1 MLSQMADITTGDV
14 ATVGASGIYFSP
26 YRISTITCN
35 ANIGNNININLGILF
50 DNIKVIEN
58 VAEGCDKGVVWV
70 QFMKNG
76 TDASKGVYPKK
87 RRKSKKNTMK
97 KNRFDN
103 QVTVIY
109 KFHDK
114 YIPNVKIFKNGNI
127 QLTGIKDVKDT
138 EHIVNHIIGDI
149 TEIYNTIDKN
159 IILNV
164 ATEPEFK
171 LDLKYQNF
179 KIRMINTDFKVYCD
193 PELKKGF
200 EIRRKEIHKLFIN
213 DEYNNKCSFQPGIYQ
228 GVKLEYF
235 WNINNKNKNGICS
248 CPKYCYGKGMGQHIG
263 ECKKVTGALFESGS
277 VLITGG
283 ITFEQ
288 VDETYKYICDFLV
301 KHKDT
306 IKKPSP
312 NTTIALAEAAAQ
324 VSEARETAILG

>member
-1 MLSQMADITTGDV
+1 MTET
-14 ATVGASGIYFSP
+14 IYFSP

-58 VAEGCDKGVVWV
+58 IIEGGVKGIVWV

-76 TDASKGVYPKK
+76 ADASKGVYPKK

-103 QVTVIY
+103 QVTIIY
-109 KFHDK
+109 KFSDK

-127 QLTGIKDVKDT
+127 QLTGIKDVNDT
-138 EHIVNHIIGDI
+138 EHIVNHIINDI
-149 TEIYNTIDKN
+149 STIYHNIDKN
-159 IILNV
+159 IIVN
-164 ATEPEFK
+164 AEPNYV

-179 KIRMINTDFKVYCD
+179 KIRMINSDFKVYSD
-193 PELKKGF
+193 PELKNGF
-200 EIRRKEIHKLFIN
+200 EIRRKEVHKLLIN
-213 DEYNNKCSFQPGIYQ
+213 DQHNNKCSFQPGIYQ

-248 CPKYCYGKGMGQHIG
+248 CPKYCYGKGTGQNIG

-288 VDETYKYICDFLV
+288 VNETYKYICDFLV
-301 KHKDT
+301 KHKDL
-306 IKKPSP
+306 IKKPQP
-312 NTTIALAEAAAQ
+312 NTSL
-324 VSEARETAILG
+324 V

>member
-1 MLSQMADITTGDV
+1 MTNIF
-14 ATVGASGIYFSP
+14 FSP

-50 DNIKVIEN
+50 DNINVIDN
-58 VAEGCDKGVVWV
+58 IVEGADKGIVWV

-109 KFHDK
+109 KFNDK

-127 QLTGIKDVKDT
+127 QLTGIKDIKDT
-138 EHIVNHIIGDI
+138 EHIVNHIINDI
-149 TEIYNTIDKN
+149 TLIYNNIDKN
-159 IILNV
+159 IIVNP
-164 ATEPEFK
+164 EPDYV

-179 KIRMINTDFKVYCD
+179 KIRMINTDFKVYSD
-193 PELKKGF
+193 PELKNGF

-213 DEYNNKCSFQPGIYQ
+213 DEHNNKCSFQPGIYQ

-248 CPKYCYGKGMGQHIG
+248 CPKYCYGKGNGQNIG

-288 VDETYKYICDFLV
+288 VDETYKYICDFLE
-301 KHKDT
+301 KHKDV
-306 IKKPSP
+306 IKKPPP
-312 NTTIALAEAAAQ
+312 NTSMPQLTHVPVPALE
-324 VSEARETAILG
+324 VN

>member
-1 MLSQMADITTGDV
+1 MSNIF
-14 ATVGASGIYFSP
+14 FSP

-35 ANIGNNININLGILF
+35 ANIGNDININLGILF
-50 DNIKVIEN
+50 DNINVIEN
-58 VAEGCDKGVVWV
+58 VIEGVDKGIVWV

-76 TDASKGVYPKK
+76 VDVSKGVYPKK

-109 KFHDK
+109 KFSDK

-138 EHIVNHIIGDI
+138 EHIVNHIINDI
-149 TEIYNTIDKN
+149 KLIYNTIDKN
-159 IILNV
+159 IIVNV
-164 ATEPEFK
+164 DADYK

-179 KIRMINTDFKVYCD
+179 KIRMINTDFKVYKD
-193 PELKKGF
+193 PELQNGF

-213 DEYNNKCSFQPGIYQ
+213 EPYNNKCSFQPGIYQ

-235 WNINNKNKNGICS
+235 WNINNHNKNGICS
-248 CPKYCYGKGMGQHIG
+248 CPKYCYGKGSGQNIG

-288 VDETYKYICDFLV
+288 VNETYKYICNFLE
-301 KHKDT
+301 KNKDI
-306 IKKPSP
+306 IKKPQP
-312 NTTIALAEAAAQ
+312 NTL
-324 VSEARETAILG
+324 V

>member
-1 MLSQMADITTGDV
+1 MSNIF
-14 ATVGASGIYFSP
+14 FSP

-58 VAEGCDKGVVWV
+58 ITEGIDKGIVWV

-76 TDASKGVYPKK
+76 TDVSKGVYPKK

-109 KFHDK
+109 KFNDK

-127 QLTGIKDVKDT
+127 QLTGIKDIKDT
-138 EHIVNHIIGDI
+138 EYIVNHIISDI
-149 TEIYNTIDKN
+149 TEIYNNIDKN
-159 IILNV
+159 IIVDV
-164 ATEPEFK
+164 ADAVQDYV

-179 KIRMINTDFKVYCD
+179 KIRMINTDFKVYTD
-193 PELKKGF
+193 PEFKKGF

-213 DEYNNKCSFQPGIYQ
+213 DEHNNKCSFQPGIYQ

-248 CPKYCYGKGMGQHIG
+248 CPKYCYGKGTGQNIG

-288 VDETYKYICDFLV
+288 VDETYKYICDFLE
-301 KHKDT
+301 KHKEL
-306 IKKPSP
+306 IKKPQP
-312 NTTIALAEAAAQ
+312 NTVL
-324 VSEARETAILG
+324 V

>member
-1 MLSQMADITTGDV
+1 MTT
-14 ATVGASGIYFSP
+14 AAANTSGIYFSP

-35 ANIGNNININLGILF
+35 ANVGNNININLGILF
-50 DNIKVIEN
+50 DNLNVIEN
-58 VAEGCDKGVVWV
+58 VAESGDKGVVWV

-109 KFHDK
+109 KFSDK

-138 EHIVNHIIGDI
+138 EHIVNHIINDI
-149 TEIYNTIDKN
+149 TTIYNNIDKT
-159 IILNV
+159 IIVNP
-164 ATEPEFK
+164 EPDYV

-179 KIRMINTDFKVYCD
+179 KIRMINTDFKVYHD
-193 PELKKGF
+193 PELKNGF

-213 DEYNNKCSFQPGIYQ
+213 DEHNNKCSFQPGIYQ

-235 WNINNKNKNGICS
+235 WNIHNKNKNGICS
-248 CPKYCYGKGMGQHIG
+248 CPKYCYGKGTGQNLG

-283 ITFEQ
+283 ITFAQ
-288 VDETYKYICDFLV
+288 VDETYKYICDFLE
-301 KHKDT
+301 KHKNI
-306 IKKPSP
+306 IKKPPP
-312 NTTIALAEAAAQ
+312 NTNMAPVAAVAA
-324 VSEARETAILG
+324 VAAIEVA

>member
-1 MLSQMADITTGDV
+1 MSNTSNMSNMSNMSNTSNTNMF
-14 ATVGASGIYFSP
+14 FSP

-35 ANIGNNININLGILF
+35 ANIGNDININLGIMF

-58 VAEGCDKGVVWV
+58 VAEGIDKGIVWV

-76 TDASKGVYPKK
+76 TDVSKGVYPKK

-109 KFHDK
+109 KFNDK

-138 EHIVNHIIGDI
+138 ELIVNHIISDI
-149 TEIYNTIDKN
+149 TEIYNNIDKN
-159 IILNV
+159 IIVNV
-164 ATEPEFK
+164 AASAVLTTDATDATPATAATPEYV

-179 KIRMINTDFKVYCD
+179 KIRMINTDFKVYTD
-193 PELKKGF
+193 PEFKTGF
-200 EIRRKEIHKLFIN
+200 DIRRKEIHKLFIN
-213 DEYNNKCSFQPGIYQ
+213 DEHNNKCSFQPGIYQ

-248 CPKYCYGKGMGQHIG
+248 CPKYCYGKGTGQNIG

-288 VDETYKYICDFLV
+288 VNETYKYICDFLE
-301 KHKDT
+301 KHKEV
-306 IKKPSP
+306 IKKPQP
-312 NTTIALAEAAAQ
+312 NTLL
-324 VSEARETAILG
+324 V

>member
-1 MLSQMADITTGDV
+1 MNNIH
-14 ATVGASGIYFSP
+14 FSP

-35 ANIGNNININLGILF
+35 ANIGNDININLGILF
-50 DNIKVIEN
+50 DNIKVIHN
-58 VAEGCDKGVVWV
+58 IAEGIDKGIVWV
-70 QFMKNG
+70 QFIKDG
-76 TDASKGVYPKK
+76 ADVSKGVYPKK

-109 KFHDK
+109 KFNDK

-127 QLTGIKDVKDT
+127 QLTGIKDIKDT
-138 EHIVNHIIGDI
+138 EHIVNHIINDI
-149 TEIYNTIDKN
+149 TFIYNNIDKQ
-159 IILNV
+159 IIVN
-164 ATEPEFK
+164 AEPCYI

-179 KIRMINTDFKVYCD
+179 KIRMINTDFKVYSD
-193 PELKKGF
+193 PEFQKGF

-213 DEYNNKCSFQPGIYQ
+213 DQHNNKCSFQPGIYQ

-248 CPKYCYGKGMGQHIG
+248 CPKYCYGKGTGHNIG

-288 VDETYKYICDFLV
+288 VDETYKYICDFLE
-301 KHKDT
+301 KHKEF
-306 IKKPSP
+306 IKKPQP
-312 NTTIALAEAAAQ
+312 TTLLI
-324 VSEARETAILG
+324 

>member
-1 MLSQMADITTGDV
+1 MTTTATV
-14 ATVGASGIYFSP
+14 ATAATGIYFSP

-35 ANIGNNININLGILF
+35 ANVGNNININLGILF
-50 DNIKVIEN
+50 DNINVIEN
-58 VAEGCDKGVVWV
+58 VAESGDKGVVWV

-109 KFHDK
+109 KFSDK

-138 EHIVNHIIGDI
+138 EHIVNHIINDI
-149 TEIYNTIDKN
+149 TTIYNNIDKA
-159 IILNV
+159 IIVNP
-164 ATEPEFK
+164 EPNYV

-179 KIRMINTDFKVYCD
+179 KIRMINTDFKVYHD
-193 PELKKGF
+193 PELKNGF

-213 DEYNNKCSFQPGIYQ
+213 DEHNNKCSFQPGIYQ

-235 WNINNKNKNGICS
+235 WNIHNKNKNGICS
-248 CPKYCYGKGMGQHIG
+248 CPKYCYGKGTGQNLG

-283 ITFEQ
+283 ITFAQ
-288 VDETYKYICDFLV
+288 VDETYKYICDFLE
-301 KHKDT
+301 KHKNI
-306 IKKPSP
+306 IKKPPP
-312 NTTIALAEAAAQ
+312 NTNMAPVAAVAA
-324 VSEARETAILG
+324 VAAIEVA

>member
-1 MLSQMADITTGDV
+1 MSNIF
-14 ATVGASGIYFSP
+14 FSP

-35 ANIGNNININLGILF
+35 ANIGNDININLGILF
-50 DNIKVIEN
+50 DNINVIEN
-58 VAEGCDKGVVWV
+58 VIEGVDKGIVWV

-76 TDASKGVYPKK
+76 VDVSKGVYPKK

-109 KFHDK
+109 KFSDK

-138 EHIVNHIIGDI
+138 EHIVNHIINDI
-149 TEIYNTIDKN
+149 KLIYNTIDKN
-159 IILNV
+159 IIVNV
-164 ATEPEFK
+164 DADYK

-179 KIRMINTDFKVYCD
+179 KIRMINTDFKVYKD
-193 PELKKGF
+193 PELQNGF

-213 DEYNNKCSFQPGIYQ
+213 EPYNNKCSFQPGIYQ

-235 WNINNKNKNGICS
+235 WNINNHNKNGICS
-248 CPKYCYGKGMGQHIG
+248 CPKYCYGKGSGQNIG

-288 VDETYKYICDFLV
+288 VNETYKYICNFLE
-301 KHKDT
+301 KNKD
-306 IKKPSP
+306 IIRKPQP
-312 NTTIALAEAAAQ
+312 NTL
-324 VSEARETAILG
+324 V

>member
-1 MLSQMADITTGDV
+1 MSNIF
-14 ATVGASGIYFSP
+14 FSP

-35 ANIGNNININLGILF
+35 ANIGNDININLGILF

-58 VAEGCDKGVVWV
+58 ITEGIDKGIVWV

-76 TDASKGVYPKK
+76 TDVSKGVYPKK

-109 KFHDK
+109 KFNDK

-138 EHIVNHIIGDI
+138 EHIVNHIISDI
-149 TEIYNTIDKN
+149 TEIYNNIDKN
-159 IILNV
+159 IIVDSADAVPNYV
-164 ATEPEFK
+164 

-179 KIRMINTDFKVYCD
+179 KIRMINTDFKVYTD
-193 PELKKGF
+193 PEFKKGF

-213 DEYNNKCSFQPGIYQ
+213 DEHNKKCSFQPGIYQ

-248 CPKYCYGKGMGQHIG
+248 CPKYCYGKGTGQNIG

-288 VDETYKYICDFLV
+288 VNETYKYICDFLE
-301 KHKDT
+301 KHKEL
-306 IKKPSP
+306 IKKPQP
-312 NTTIALAEAAAQ
+312 NTLL
-324 VSEARETAILG
+324 V

>member
-1 MLSQMADITTGDV
+1 MSDIF
-14 ATVGASGIYFSP
+14 FSP

-35 ANIGNNININLGILF
+35 ANIGNDININLGLLF
-50 DNIKVIEN
+50 DNINIIEN
-58 VAEGCDKGVVWV
+58 ISEGIEKGVVWV

-76 TDASKGVYPKK
+76 ADVSNGVYHKK

-109 KFHDK
+109 KFNDK

-127 QLTGIKDVKDT
+127 QLTGIKDIKDT
-138 EHIVNHIIGDI
+138 EHIVNHIINDI
-149 TEIYNTIDKN
+149 TLIYNNIDKN
-159 IILNV
+159 IIVNV
-164 ATEPEFK
+164 EPDYI

-179 KIRMINTDFKVYCD
+179 KIRMINTDFKVYSD
-193 PELKKGF
+193 PDFKNGF
-200 EIRRKEIHKLFIN
+200 EIRRKEVHKLFIN
-213 DEYNNKCSFQPGIYQ
+213 DEHNNKCSFQPGIYQ

-248 CPKYCYGKGMGQHIG
+248 CPKYCYGKGSGQNIG

-288 VDETYKYICDFLV
+288 VNETYEYICNFLE
-301 KHKDT
+301 KNKD
-306 IKKPSP
+306 IIRKPQP
-312 NTTIALAEAAAQ
+312 NTSLA
-324 VSEARETAILG
+324 

>member
-1 MLSQMADITTGDV
+1 MTTT
-14 ATVGASGIYFSP
+14 AGASGTDTSATTASGVSNIFFSP

-35 ANIGNNININLGILF
+35 ANVGNNININLGIFF
-50 DNIKVIEN
+50 DNLNVIEN
-58 VAEGCDKGVVWV
+58 VAESGDKGVVWA

-109 KFHDK
+109 KFTDK

-138 EHIVNHIIGDI
+138 EEIVNHIINDI
-149 TEIYNTIDKN
+149 TTTYNNIDKN
-159 IILNV
+159 IIVNP
-164 ATEPEFK
+164 EPDYV

-193 PELKKGF
+193 PEYTKGF

-213 DEYNNKCSFQPGIYQ
+213 DEHNNKCSFQPGIYQ

-235 WNINNKNKNGICS
+235 WNVNNKNKNGICS
-248 CPKYCYGKGMGQHIG
+248 CPKYCYGKGTGQNLG

-283 ITFEQ
+283 ITFAQ

-301 KHKDT
+301 KHKD
-306 IKKPSP
+306 IIRKPPP
-312 NTTIALAEAAAQ
+312 NTNMVAAP
-324 VSEARETAILG
+324 AIEVV